1 MPPREAAQPI
11 SGSVLADRYLAPGE
25 GDCRDVFRRVSVALA
40 FVEAE
45 PLRNRIAS
53 RFYRNM
59 LRGAIGAGRIMAN
72 AGTAHRATMVNCFVQ
87 PLCPP
92 GSRIASARDIEQ
104 ALIDARAT
112 LSMGGGVGYDFS
124 PVAPVFANR
133 GDVDRA
139 ATGEPNNAHCD
150 DRPGVC
156 AVIDR
161 FDDACRR
168 LTFEGARRGAQMA
181 VLRCDHPDL
190 VAFVRAKRGRAR
202 WHTFNVSVAV
212 TDAFMH
218 AVANDAP
225 WTLSHHAKPTHLAHA
240 PSQRTDGTFA
250 YAQVGARALWR
261 EIVECARDSAEPGLL
276 FVDTINASDDLAPI
290 ETIAATNPCGEQPL
304 PAWGSCVL
312 GPIDL
317 SRLVHHPF
325 GGQGEPVFDYMR
337 LASLVRTQVRLLDN
351 VVTATRW
358 PLAEQE
364 REALSKR
371 RIGVGA
377 TGLADALAM
386 LRLPYDAPA
395 ARSVAARIAACMRD
409 EAYMASCALAVERG
423 PYPLFDANRHL
434 ASASFGSRLPERVR
448 AAIAR
453 HGLRN
458 SHLLSFAPTGSVSL
472 AFADNCS
479 NGIEPAYDWVYCRA
493 IRLGGHEPRVY
504 RVENHARRVFHAM
517 HGMHAPLPDYFR
529 RAADIHARDHI
540 AMLAALQPFVD
551 AAISKT
557 VTMAS
562 DSSNED
568 VDALL
573 FSAWRN
579 GLKGITV
586 FRPDPTLDAVMQT
599 QTPRCAI
606 C

>member
-25 GDCRDVFRRVSVALA
+25 GDCRDVFRRVSLALA
-40 FVEAE
+40 LVEAE
-45 PLRNRIAS
+45 PLRNRIAG

-72 AGTAHRATMVNCFVQ
+72 AGTAHRGTMVNCFVE

-92 GSRIASARDIEQ
+92 GCRIASARDIEQ
-104 ALIDARAT
+104 ALTDARAT

-124 PVAPVFANR
+124 PVAPAYAER
-133 GDVDRA
+133 RDVDRA
-139 ATGEPNNAHCD
+139 TTDGPTSA
-150 DRPGVC
+150 DRADRSGVC

-190 VAFVRAKRGRAR
+190 VAFVRAKRGRTR

-212 TDAFMH
+212 TDAFMR
-218 AVANDAP
+218 AVASDGP
-225 WTLSHHAKPTHLAHA
+225 WTLAHYAKPTHLGHA
-240 PSQRTDGTFA
+240 PSQREGGTFA
-250 YAQVGARALWR
+250 YAQVGARDLWR

-276 FVDTINASDDLAPI
+276 FIDTINASDDLAPI
-290 ETIAATNPCGEQPL
+290 ETIVATNPCGEQPL

-317 SRLVHHPF
+317 SRLVHRPF
-325 GGQGEPVFDYMR
+325 GGQGDPVFDYVR

-351 VVTATRW
+351 VVSATRW
-358 PLAEQE
+358 PLAAQE

-371 RIGVGA
+371 RIGVGV

-386 LRLPYDAPA
+386 LRLPYDTPA

-409 EAYMASCALAVERG
+409 EAYMASCALAAERG

-434 ASASFGSRLPERVR
+434 APGSFGARLPEHVR

-453 HGLRN
+453 DGLRN

-504 RVENHARRVFHAM
+504 RVENHACRLFRAI
-517 HGMHAPLPDYFR
+517 HGAHVPLPGYFR
-529 RAADIHARDHI
+529 RAADIPARDHI

-557 VTMAS
+557 VTIAA
-562 DSSNED
+562 DSSIED

-573 FSAWRN
+573 VSAWRAR
-579 GLKGITV
+579 LKGITV
-586 FRPDPTLDAVMQT
+586 FRPDPKLDAVMQT

>member
-1 MPPREAAQPI
+1 MRLPAQHDIAQPI
-11 SGSVLADRYLAPGE
+11 SASVLADRYLVPGE
-25 GDCRDVFRRVSVALA
+25 GGCRDVFRRVSLALA
-40 FVEAE
+40 AAEAE
-45 PLRNRIAS
+45 PLRERIAG

-72 AGTAHRATMVNCFVQ
+72 AGTTHGGTMVNCFVQ

-92 GSRIASARDIEQ
+92 DEHVASASDIEQ
-104 ALIDARAT
+104 ALADARTT

-124 PVAPVFANR
+124 PVAPAL
-133 GDVDRA
+133 
-139 ATGEPNNAHCD
+139 
-150 DRPGVC
+150 GVC
-156 AVIDR
+156 SVIDR
-161 FDDACRR
+161 FDQACRQ

-190 VAFVRAKRGRAR
+190 VAFVRAKQGRAR

-212 TDAFMH
+212 TDAFMR
-218 AVANDAP
+218 AVADDAP
-225 WTLSHHAKPTHLAHA
+225 WTLSHRAKPAAVEHA
-240 PSQRTDGTFA
+240 ASQRADGTFV
-250 YAQVGARALWR
+250 YARLGARTLWR
-261 EIVECARDSAEPGLL
+261 QIVECARESAEPGLL
-276 FVDTINASDDLAPI
+276 FIDTINATDTLAPI

-325 GGQGEPVFDYMR
+325 GSQGEPSFDYAR

-351 VVTATRW
+351 VISATRW
-358 PLAEQE
+358 PLAAQA
-364 REALSKR
+364 REAMSKR
-371 RIGVGA
+371 RIGVGV

-386 LRLPYDAPA
+386 LRLAYDTPA
-395 ARSVAARIAACMRD
+395 ARAVAARIAACMRD
-409 EAYMASCALAVERG
+409 HAYAASSALAAERG
-423 PYPLFDANRHL
+423 PYPLFDASHHL
-434 ASASFGSRLPERVR
+434 APGGFGSRLPGPVR

-453 HGLRN
+453 DGLRN

-493 IRLGGHEPRVY
+493 VRLGGHEPRVY
-504 RVENHARRVFHAM
+504 RVENHARRLYHAI
-517 HGMHAPLPDYFR
+517 HGAHAPLPEYFR
-529 RAADIHARDHI
+529 RAVDIRALDHV

-557 VTMAS
+557 VTIAA
-562 DSSNED
+562 DSSPEQ
-568 VDALL
+568 VDALF
-573 FSAWRN
+573 FSAWKA

-586 FRPDPTLDAVMQT
+586 FRPDPNLEAVMQS

>member
-1 MPPREAAQPI
+1 MPPRETAQPI

-25 GDCRDVFRRVSVALA
+25 RDCRDVFRRVARALA

-72 AGTAHRATMVNCFVQ
+72 AGTAHRGTMVNCFVQ
-87 PLCPP
+87 PLCAP
-92 GSRIASARDIEQ
+92 GSRIARARDLEQ
-104 ALIDARAT
+104 ALADARAT

-124 PVAPVFANR
+124 PVAPVFAER

-139 ATGEPNNAHCD
+139 TNGDPKSTRRDNA
-150 DRPGVC
+150 PGVC
-156 AVIDR
+156 SVIDR

-190 VAFVRAKRGRAR
+190 VAFVRAKRGRTR

-225 WTLSHHAKPTHLAHA
+225 WTLSHRAKPTHLADA
-240 PSQRTDGTFA
+240 PSQRPDGTFA

-276 FVDTINASDDLAPI
+276 FIDTINACNDLAPI

-317 SRLVHHPF
+317 SRLVRHPF
-325 GGQGEPVFDYMR
+325 GAQGEPVFDYAR

-358 PLAEQE
+358 PLAAQE

-371 RIGVGA
+371 RIGVGV

-386 LRLPYDAPA
+386 LRLPYDTPA
-395 ARSVAARIAACMRD
+395 ARTVAARIAACMRD
-409 EAYMASCALAVERG
+409 EAYMASCALAAERG
-423 PYPLFDANRHL
+423 PYPLFDAERHL
-434 ASASFGSRLPERVR
+434 APGSFGSRLPERVR
-448 AAIAR
+448 DAIAR
-453 HGLRN
+453 DGLRN

-493 IRLGGHEPRVY
+493 IRLGGHEPSVH
-504 RVENHARRVFHAM
+504 RVENHARRLFHAI
-517 HGMHAPLPDYFR
+517 HGTHAPLPAYFR
-529 RAADIHARDHI
+529 RAADIHARDHV

-557 VTMAS
+557 VTIAS
-562 DSSNED
+562 DSAHDD
-568 VDALL
+568 VGALL
-573 FSAWRN
+573 FSAWRA

-586 FRPDPTLDAVMQT
+586 FRPDPKLDAVMQA